1 MCLIRPKFCELGQ
14 LKLRPGKL
22 SGLVKSEQDLKA
34 GTVPRLHAGFD
45 PRPTPQLYHQKN
57 VSLLTVKISHTIWML
72 SNSIGRHGKERAF
85 LAKKGALRWE
95 HAACPSAFQLI
106 HPSEETCM
114 FQLSIQTFPWFW
126 CIRQTRQVALH
137 VIRMW
142 LLHAH
147 GEIRHRFSY
156 WHVLATSI
164 GIKACMRSALCFGK

>member
-1 MCLIRPKFCELGQ
+1 MVWSNPSRISKLGQFPGFTLALTLGQ
-14 LKLRPGKL
+14 L
-22 SGLVKSEQDLKA
+22 
-34 GTVPRLHAGFD
+34 H
-45 PRPTPQLYHQKN
+45 
-57 VSLLTVKISHTIWML
+57 
-72 SNSIGRHGKERAF
+72 NSITKKMCLCSQSRSLIQSECFQILLAERAF